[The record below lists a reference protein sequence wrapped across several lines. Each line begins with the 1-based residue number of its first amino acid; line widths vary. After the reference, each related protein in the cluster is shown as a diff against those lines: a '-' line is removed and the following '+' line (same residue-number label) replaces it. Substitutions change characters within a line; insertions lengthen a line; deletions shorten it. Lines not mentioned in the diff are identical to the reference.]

1 MAVWAATETGTMAG
15 TGGSKP
21 MKVERFIK
29 EYANYKKKSIDS
41 NELMKEE
48 YKQKALTRIDNTL
61 KAKER
66 GMITVDE
73 AMLSMINA
81 LND

>member
-1 MAVWAATETGTMAG
+1 
-15 TGGSKP
+15 
-21 MKVERFIK
+21 MKIERFIK
-29 EYANYKKKSIDS
+29 EYANYKKKLINS
-41 NELMKEE
+41 NELIKEE
-48 YKQKALTRIDNTL
+48 YKQKALARIDNTL

>member
-1 MAVWAATETGTMAG
+1 
-15 TGGSKP
+15 

-29 EYANYKKKSIDS
+29 EYANYKKKSINS

-48 YKQKALTRIDNTL
+48 YKQKALARIDYIL

-66 GMITVDE
+66 GIITVDE
-73 AMLSMINA
+73 TMLSMINA

>member
-1 MAVWAATETGTMAG
+1 
-15 TGGSKP
+15 

-29 EYANYKKKSIDS
+29 EYANYQKKSINS
-41 NELMKEE
+41 NELMKQE
-48 YKQKALTRIDNTL
+48 YKQKALNRMDNIL

-66 GMITVDE
+66 GIITVDE
-73 AMLSMINA
+73 TILSIVNI